1 MTSIT
6 SKIKKITDD
15 FLDNI
20 REAFGNELI
29 SVILYGPA
37 ARGEKL
43 KYPYIT
49 FMVVVTDNSP
59 SELAPCSKYV
69 KEWQKKLITVPLFL
83 TQDYIKRSLDTY
95 PLEFMEM
102 ASSYHVVFGEDMFK
116 GLSFDRADVRSEC
129 EREVKG
135 KLLHLRAEYLNLHG
149 NTRGLIDLV
158 QRSLNTFRL
167 LFSGALYLKGQEIPA
182 KTEDILEVVCEAYDL
197 DISLFKRLNAIAKGE
212 VKIDKWEA
220 DSLFD
225 LYVEELDKLSNE
237 IDKMS

>member
-1 MTSIT
+1 MAFIS
-6 SKIKKITDD
+6 SKIKKLSDE
-15 FLDNI
+15 FLENVQ
-20 REAFGNELI
+20 EAFGNELT

-49 FMVVVTDNSP
+49 FMMIVTDNSP
-59 SELAPCSKYV
+59 SELAPCTKYI
-69 KEWQKKLITVPLFL
+69 KQWQKKLITVPLFL
-83 TQDYIKRSLDTY
+83 TQDYIKQSLDTY

-102 ASSYHVVFGEDMFK
+102 ASSYHVVFGDDVLK
-116 GLSFDRADVRSEC
+116 GLSFDHADVRSEC

-167 LFSGALYLKGQEIPA
+167 LFTGAIYLK
-182 KTEDILEVVCEAYDL
+182 
-197 DISLFKRLNAIAKGE
+197 RL
-212 VKIDKWEA
+212 
-220 DSLFD
+220 
-225 LYVEELDKLSNE
+225 
-237 IDKMS
+237 